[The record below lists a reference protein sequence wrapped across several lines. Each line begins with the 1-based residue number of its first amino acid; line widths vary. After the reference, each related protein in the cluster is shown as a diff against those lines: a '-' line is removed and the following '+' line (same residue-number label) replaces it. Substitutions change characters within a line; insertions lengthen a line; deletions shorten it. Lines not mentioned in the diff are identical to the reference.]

1 MSDADE
7 YRMMA
12 RLRTIIAAIYT
23 DNIDPNHLTNR
34 EVLTISG
41 HMLYNCVRENENPY
55 ADLDEGLEMLRN
67 GVLRL
72 LHMELM
78 Q

>member
-1 MSDADE
+1 MSD
-7 YRMMA
+7 
-12 RLRTIIAAIYT
+12 
-23 DNIDPNHLTNR
+23 
-34 EVLTISG
+34 V
-41 HMLYNCVRENENPY
+41 NPY
-55 ADLDEGLEMLRN
+55 ADLDEGLEMLRD